1 MVLYLHYIK
10 TNQRNFFALDYK
22 NTLKEE
28 EEAMFTTWE
37 EVERLEET
45 TTFKEL
51 YEYVQTKYNCSKLV
65 IDL

>member
-10 TNQRNFFALDYK
+10 TNKGNFFALDYK
-22 NTLKEE
+22 NTLEE
-28 EEAMFTTWE
+28 EEEGMFTTWE